1 MQTKIRQKNIPFKI
15 QRKNV
20 TEKVDKKRLDFY
32 KGVKPPV
39 PKFFMKILTTAFGM
53 DVESNFVY
61 LKRRELLKVGALS
74 LALSFLPIKETLK
87 AMEAGTN
94 DTKDKI
100 ENVLSSTDP
109 IDYEKLTPV
118 QKKMYDHFIKDKKW
132 TYEKMDALKG
142 KELGAELLTF
152 LTKKEAGEGYRFYTR
167 LKGEKHTQETVDETK
182 RLLGSTE

>member
-1 MQTKIRQKNIPFKI
+1 MKNPE
-15 QRKNV
+15 KNV
-20 TEKVDKKRLDFY
+20 TKKLDKKRLDFY

-74 LALSFLPIKETLK
+74 LALSFLPIKETVK

-94 DTKDKI
+94 NTKDKI
-100 ENVLSSTDP
+100 ETVLSSTDP

-152 LTKKEAGEGYRFYTR
+152 LDKTEAGEGYRFYTR
-167 LKGEKHTQETVDETK
+167 LKIEKRIQESNERTLK
-182 RLLGSTE
+182 LLGSTE